1 MRQWL
6 GSRAVAASP
15 ASESGLRAE
24 AERYPW
30 YHTLELGNGVVT
42 PGMFDHRPV
51 LDRYPIPA
59 DLSGMRCLDVA
70 TMDGYW
76 AFEMER
82 RGAASVTA
90 LDLENPEG
98 LDWPASLRPH
108 HDKQLD
114 ETKAERF
121 ALAKRA
127 LGSQVER
134 VLMSAYDLSP
144 ELGTFDFVFCGDLL
158 LHVKDPI
165 TPVERIRSV
174 CTGSAVIVNVI
185 KRFRFYEK
193 RAMAELDGIDNFEW
207 WVTNMAGLERLVK
220 AAGFARVDAAEPFEL
235 PFREGGDWRGLRGA
249 VRAYV

>member
-1 MRQWL
+1 L
-6 GSRAVAASP
+6 G
-15 ASESGLRAE
+15 EGL
-24 AERYPW
+24 
-30 YHTLELGNGVVT
+30 VT
-42 PGMFDHRPV
+42 HGMFDHRPG
-51 LDRYPIPA
+51 LHHYPLPD
-59 DLSGMRCLDVA
+59 DLSGMSGLDVA
-70 TMDGYW
+70 TMDGFW

-90 LDLENPEG
+90 LDLEDPNE
-98 LDWPASLRPH
+98 LDWPASPRAH
-108 HDKQLD
+108 HDKSLD

-127 LGSQVER
+127 RGSNVER

-144 ELGTFDFVFCGDLL
+144 ELGMFDFVFCGVLL
-158 LHVKDPI
+158 LHVKDAI
-165 TPVERIRSV
+165 TPMENIRSV